1 MGIFKFLKPPT
12 HQQFSYKPRY
22 WDPKKEEA
30 EQRAA
35 RVRLLEEGGLDAMKA
50 RISGG
55 FQRGHGGAATART
68 YRNQRVKRANGTLF
82 MVIIV
87 LLVISYFAIEVYF
100 PDLSHWLE
108 TELPQATEEPAA
120 APVENAPEMEVV
132 PLEEL

>member
-30 EQRAA
+30 QQRAA
-35 RVRLLEEGGLDAMKA
+35 RVRQLEEGGLDAMKT
-50 RISGG
+50 RISSGFRRGLGG
-55 FQRGHGGAATART
+55 SAASTT

-82 MVIIV
+82 MVIIALCV
-87 LLVISYFAIEVYF
+87 VSYFAIEVYF

-108 TELPQATEEPAA
+108 TELPQPEQPGA

>member
-22 WDPKKEEA
+22 WDPKKEES

-35 RVRLLEEGGLDAMKA
+35 HIRILQEGGVESMKE

-55 FQRGHGGAATART
+55 FRRGAGGAAAGT
-68 YRNQRVKRANGTLF
+68 YRNQRVKKANGTLF

-87 LLVISYFAIEVYF
+87 LMVVSYFAIEVYF
-100 PDLSHWLE
+100 PDLSGWLE
-108 TELPQATEEPAA
+108 TELPQPIEEGTQAPAA
-120 APVENAPEMEVV
+120 PIEDAPTLE
-132 PLEEL
+132 LEEL